1 MSQSQPPAADPAE
14 APAQTS
20 GARIARRALDLWST
34 WGIAL
39 VLLLLIALMALI
51 APNFVSLSN
60 AFNIMRATSITA
72 ILAAG
77 VTVVILTAGIDLSV
91 GSVLAVCGVSSVV
104 LWNAGLPAVL
114 CVLIPI
120 LLGALIGLVH
130 GTLVAYLSLAAFIVT
145 LAGLTAW
152 RGTAYALT
160 GGRPLIAEG
169 DLGFSMLGSGNF
181 IAVPVPIWLML
192 ATYAVLW
199 FMLERTTWG
208 RHVYA
213 VGGNPEA
220 ALMAGIKVRRVLTSV
235 YVISGLAAGLAGA
248 MFAARVESGQ
258 PNSGQGYELEAIAAV
273 VLGGTS
279 LAGGRGRI
287 LGTLVG
293 ALIMGVLSNGMIL
306 MNTPFFTQL
315 IVQGVVIVVAV
326 AIDSLKNRY
335 TR

>member
-1 MSQSQPPAADPAE
+1 MTQQQNSAAVGAPPT
-14 APAQTS
+14 APS
-20 GARIARRALDLWST
+20 GRTRVIRRALDLWGT

-39 VLLLLIALMALI
+39 VLLLLIVLMALI

-91 GSVLAVCGVSSVV
+91 GSVLAVCGVSSVL
-104 LWNAGLPAVL
+104 LWNAGVPVVL
-114 CVLIPI
+114 CVLVPI
-120 LLGALIGLVH
+120 VLGALIGLLH

-169 DLGFSMLGSGNF
+169 DLGFDMLGGGNF

-199 FMLERTTWG
+199 FLLERTTFG

-220 ALMAGIKVRRVLTSV
+220 ALMAGIKVKRVLTSV
-235 YVISGLAAGLAGA
+235 YIISGVTAGLAGV
-248 MFAARVESGQ
+248 MLAARVESGQ

-279 LAGGRGRI
+279 LMGGRGRI

-315 IVQGVVIVVAV
+315 IVQGLVIVVAV

-335 TR
+335 TT